1 MNSLLC
7 TIYKGSRE
15 NELYLYVAKD
25 KDLSELPADLL
36 SRMGPL
42 KAVMTLNLSADR
54 KLARVKAENVLE
66 EIGQQ
71 GYFLQ
76 LPPNIDPRVFSY
88 GG

>member
-15 NELYLYVAKD
+15 DELYLYVEKD
-25 KDLSELPADLL
+25 KDISQLPADLL
-36 SRMGPL
+36 ARMGQL
-42 KAVMTLNLSADR
+42 KEVMTLNLSADR
-54 KLARVKAENVLE
+54 KLARVKTKTVLE
-66 EIGQQ
+66 EIEQK

-76 LPPNIDPRVFSY
+76 LPPNFDPAVFTY

>member
-7 TIYKGSRE
+7 KIYKGSRE
-15 NELYLYVAKD
+15 DELYLYVAKD
-25 KDLSELPADLL
+25 KDLLQLPADLL

-42 KAVMTLNLSADR
+42 KEVMTLNLSADR
-54 KLARVKAENVLE
+54 KLARVKAETVLE
-66 EIGQQ
+66 EIEQK

-76 LPPNIDPRVFSY
+76 LPPNIDPTVFSY